1 MKVIDNNLID
11 SVVAQAK
18 ESPRLRMNYNFHES
32 LDDKCHRLL
41 NALEPGTV
49 VPVHRHPT
57 KDESFVILRGKVRVS
72 IYNDSGQ
79 VTESVVLSPAD
90 GKYGIDIAKNVWHGV
105 ECLES
110 GSVIFE
116 VKEGPFVPHDKDGI
130 LEI

>member
-1 MKVIDNNLID
+1 MKIIDNNLID

-32 LDDKCHRLL
+32 LDEKCHRLL

-57 KDESFVILRGKVRVS
+57 KDESFVVLRGKIRVNT
-72 IYNDSGQ
+72 YNDAGQ

-90 GKYGIDIAKNVWHGV
+90 GKYGVDIAKNVWHGV

>member
-57 KDESFVILRGKVRVS
+57 KDESFVVLRGKIRVNT
-72 IYNDSGQ
+72 YNDAGQ

-90 GKYGIDIAKNVWHGV
+90 GKYGVDIAKNVWHGV

-110 GSVIFE
+110 GCVIFE

>member
-57 KDESFVILRGKVRVS
+57 KDESFVILRGKIRVNT
-72 IYNDSGQ
+72 YNDAGE
-79 VTESVVLSPAD
+79 VMESVVLSPAD
-90 GKYGIDIAKNVWHGV
+90 GKYGVDIAKNVWHGV